1 MNIFKTKYEML
12 KNIYLLDEL
21 VKYLLLVQ
29 RTSRILKTL
38 VLSFQLRVFLI
49 QLWMQD
55 ILDPVIHLPAI
66 AYQEIQRDRELFP
79 KLREKS
85 IQHWVIQN
93 IIRVR
98 GIKKCKICDDKG
110 LTLPICS
117 MNLVSLTKIQVQV
130 LQIIFIKCFY

>member
-1 MNIFKTKYEML
+1 MQGPCDHIG
-12 KNIYLLDEL
+12 LDEIPF
-21 VKYLLLVQ
+21 VPSF
-29 RTSRILKTL
+29 SRPLRTL
-38 VLSFQLRVFLI
+38 VLSSQLRVYFI

-66 AYQEIQRDRELFP
+66 DYQQIQRDRELFP

-93 IIRVR
+93 IIRVSW
-98 GIKKCKICDDKG
+98 IKKCKICDDKG

-117 MNLVSLTKIQVQV
+117 MNLVSQKKNSSPG
-130 LQIIFIKCFY
+130 FEDY